1 MPLSARAIQTFAPRV
16 RRVAGSALTVLAV
29 AGSAAGCAA
38 ASSSGSAGA
47 GSTTPAGTSASVGT
61 GSTPSSASSSGT
73 AASPAPAASCAA
85 SGAAAIATTPSGSG
99 QGAQALAAVQFTD
112 SGHGWV
118 AGDGRIMATT
128 DGGTS
133 WTRQYAGPAD
143 LDQVDF
149 IDAQHGWAAGGDS
162 LLRTTDGGGSWT
174 ALAAPCQGR
183 LTSVHF
189 VSPAVG
195 YAVAAKTAA
204 NAPAGQSP
212 GGQDTTALGGS
223 LLRTTDGGSSWSP
236 VTSAPAD
243 PQSACFA
250 NADDG
255 YLGTPARIW
264 RTTDGG
270 QHWTLAL
277 TEPGASANPATADT
291 PEIECAGASGLWVLF
306 LGQGAAMQ
314 HEPYLGYASQ
324 DGREWHG
331 VLEQQ
336 YTESAARPGVKLPEG
351 PGSYPGPFSAINPGT
366 AVFVGYTPPLGYG
379 VAPVMLASDNG
390 YGLSKEGD
398 VGAINEPMAAAF
410 LSPDQGWV
418 VGENLKTD
426 AFDIEA
432 TSNAGRTWTTQYT
445 VG

>member
-204 NAPAGQSP
+204 NAAAGQSP